1 MRCRFVQP
9 EIVRL
14 SLSDGDFI
22 DVKKE
27 LTAGEQRRMFAAM
40 MRDMT
45 PGEKV
50 TLNPELVGRTKLTA
64 YVVGW
69 SFVDAEGKPVPVS
82 DSAIDNLDT
91 DSYAEMVKA
100 IDAHEAAQEAE
111 KGKNVQSG
119 SSKSIATLPSAS

>member
-14 SLSDGDFI
+14 PLSDGDYV

-27 LTAGEQRRMFAAM
+27 LTAGEQRRMFAGM

-45 PGEKV
+45 LGEKV
-50 TLNPELVGRTKLTA
+50 TLNPELVGRTKVSA
-64 YVVGW
+64 YVIVW
-69 SFVDAEGKPVPVS
+69 SFVDAELKPVPVS

-91 DSYAEMVKA
+91 ETYAELVKA
-100 IDAHEAAQEAE
+100 IDAHEAAMEAVKE
-111 KGKNVQSG
+111 KNGTSG
-119 SSKSIATLPSAS
+119 RAKSEATSPSAK